1 MTGGEA
7 AMLVVLSVELSLGLP
22 GLGTAGGCRA
32 GLWGRAGGAHWC
44 LKSCHERVHIL
55 RSIVQKG

>member
-1 MTGGEA
+1 
-7 AMLVVLSVELSLGLP
+7 MLVVLSVELSLGLP
-22 GLGTAGGCRA
+22 GLGAARGRRA